1 MCFLYSPEHTI
12 RLRLFDLLFFR
23 RSRGGPA
30 LMLSE
35 VRSFSPFGSSCQP
48 RRRRM
53 GRRPPLVGVSKVI
66 IPAFRGARLDGRCFH
81 WSCQPARR
89 DPKGF
94 DQWTM
99 VAGSRSEEHTSELQS
114 LMRISYAVF

>member
-1 MCFLYSPEHTI
+1 
-12 RLRLFDLLFFR
+12 
-23 RSRGGPA
+23 
-30 LMLSE
+30 MLSE

-99 VAGSRSEEHTSELQS
+99 VAGSGNTGWQVAGPGAKGREK
-114 LMRISYAVF
+114 